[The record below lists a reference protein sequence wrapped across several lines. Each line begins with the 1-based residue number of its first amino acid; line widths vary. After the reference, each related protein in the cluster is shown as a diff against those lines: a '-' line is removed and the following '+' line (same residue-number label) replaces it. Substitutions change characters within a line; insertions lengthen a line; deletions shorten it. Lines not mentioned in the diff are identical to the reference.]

1 VFGIILFMDRKKLIE
16 PALYVVLII
25 ALLAPR
31 LPSLGSFSTLD
42 EPYWLSMGANFYYA
56 LGQREFQ
63 NTVYE
68 YQPAVTT
75 MWIVTAAMLV
85 YFPEY
90 RGMGQGYLDYNKG
103 GLDLFMIEHD
113 KHPMELLIIS
123 RMIQILLITALFLI
137 LYSLL
142 KRFVPKFVSAFAVIF
157 ASLDPF
163 FLSQSR
169 LLDHEAML
177 SLFVMISVLALA
189 IYCLQE
195 RRFIFLLLSGVSAGL
210 AQLTKSSA
218 IAILAPVGV
227 LFLIQIYQ
235 ERREGLIHALVKTVK
250 TFVIWLMLLAAAYIV
265 FWPGMWVAPQK
276 MIYEVYGNAF
286 SYAFQGARLSAAGEL
301 ESSRFNLNLNFS
313 GIFSL
318 IEVILRRTT
327 PLTWLGVLFG
337 LSFPFTRAPEW
348 NSARRQLFLPFW
360 VTALAFVI
368 MFGIAQGRNSPHY
381 ILCSYLALNLLAGLG
396 WSHII
401 KLFVDRFPT
410 VGAQGFQYGIL
421 SILLFLQFWSAAA
434 FFPYYFTYQNPILY
448 QYKRNEDFPLF
459 PYGEGLEQAAQYL
472 AGLPN
477 ATASTALVY
486 YSRGCF
492 SYFYPGKTIGFRPYY
507 VDGLHGQDLIHSI
520 RSSDYIVVY
529 YAVQG
534 GVESYKGYIE
544 ALSGMKPIHEVW
556 LDGRKYVVIYQ
567 VDQIPESILK
577 ILSNLKPVTQ

>member
-1 VFGIILFMDRKKLIE
+1 MFGIILFMDRKKLIE
-16 PALYVVLII
+16 PVLYIVLIV

-75 MWIVTAAMLV
+75 MWIVTAAMLI

-103 GLDLFMIEHD
+103 FLDPFMIEHGKD
-113 KHPMELLIIS
+113 PLELLKIS
-123 RMIQILLITALFLI
+123 RVIQVFVIVALFLI
-137 LYSLL
+137 LYYLL
-142 KRFVPKFVSAFAVIF
+142 QRFVPKLVAAFAIIF

-189 IYCLQE
+189 LYLSQD
-195 RRFIFLLLSGVSAGL
+195 RRLIFLILSGVSAGL

-218 IAILAPVGV
+218 VAIFAPVGV

-235 ERREGLIHALVKTVK
+235 EHGEGFFKAFIKNIKLFMLWLI
-250 TFVIWLMLLAAAYIV
+250 LLIIAYFV

-276 MIYEVYGNAF
+276 MLYEVYGNAF
-286 SYAFQGARLSAAGEL
+286 SYAFQGARLSAAGAL
-301 ESSRFNLNLNFS
+301 ETSQ
-313 GIFSL
+313 FSL
-318 IEVILRRTT
+318 DINTTGILSLAEMFLRRTT
-327 PLTWLGVLFG
+327 PLTWLGILFG
-337 LSFPFTRAPEW
+337 FALPFTRDREW
-348 NSARRQLFLPFW
+348 VGVRRQLFTLLW
-360 VTALAFVI
+360 VTAIAFI
-368 MFGIAQGRNSPHY
+368 LMFGIAQGRNSPHY

-396 WSHII
+396 WFHII
-401 KLFVDRFPT
+401 KGLATRFAATRMQLFQYASLFVL
-410 VGAQGFQYGIL
+410 L
-421 SILLFLQFWSAAA
+421 SLQLWSAAS

-448 QYKRNEDFPLF
+448 QYNGSKDAPLF
-459 PYGEGLEQAAQYL
+459 SYGEGLEIAGQYL

-477 ATASTALVY
+477 AKDSTALVY

-492 SYFYPGKTIGFRPYY
+492 SYFYPGTTVAFRPYY
-507 VDGLHGQDLIHSI
+507 VDGAHAEDLVHSI
-520 RSSDYIVVY
+520 RSSDYLVVY

-534 GVESYKGYIE
+534 NISKYQGYME
-544 ALSGMKPIHEVW
+544 ALSNAKPIHEVW
-556 LDGRKYVVIYQ
+556 LDGHKYVVIYQ
-567 VDQIPESILK
+567 VDKIPESVFEALA
-577 ILSNLKPVTQ
+577 NLKPLPQ